1 MQEENNPILPQR
13 CMEFAERL
21 ELMAADELDREGC
34 AQVEAHAA
42 SCAECARMLH
52 SYREFDRFLNGA
64 QREEPDAAFLAS
76 CRAGLEDALDREEE
90 KGLLRRWADA
100 VMPAQ
105 WLSPHPAFS
114 AALLVAI
121 GISIGTIVPR
131 VMLHYDHPT
140 TQGANQVATQLTTAA
155 RSGPGGDSGVT
166 VGNPAGVASEPDW
179 RTADVTGINWVSTG
193 DNAPPRVEVQLKA
206 LRPLVVEGT
215 VSNGNIEQV
224 LLNILRNNQRY
235 DADVR
240 LDAVELLRPRNK
252 ESDVRQALCQTVR
265 TDRNAAVRLKALEA
279 LSGSDAQDDVQGTLL
294 AALVGD
300 SNPGVRI
307 EAINS
312 LRAMAENGQMES
324 DPGTMAI
331 LRERMHKDPST
342 YIRLQSAAA
351 IRDLGPREKY

>member
-1 MQEENNPILPQR
+1 MQEENNSILPQR
-13 CMEFAERL
+13 CTEFAERL
-21 ELMAADELDREGC
+21 ELMASEELDREGC

-42 SCAECARMLH
+42 NCAECARMLK
-52 SYREFDRFLNGA
+52 SYREFDRFLTGA
-64 QREEPDAAFLAS
+64 PREEPDAAFLAS

-90 KGLLRRWADA
+90 KGLLRRWVDA

-131 VMLHYDHPT
+131 VMVRYGGGT
-140 TQGANQVATQLTTAA
+140 TPGTAQGTSRGTGAGSD
-155 RSGPGGDSGVT
+155 SGSGVT
-166 VGNPAGVASEPDW
+166 AANSASAASEPDW

-193 DNAPPRVEVQLKA
+193 DNSSPRVEVQLKA

-215 VSNGNIEQV
+215 VSNGNVEQV

-235 DADVR
+235 DPDVR

-252 ESDVRQALCQTVR
+252 EADVRQALCQTVR

-279 LSGSDAQDDVQGTLL
+279 LSGSDAQNDVQGTLL
-294 AALVGD
+294 AALVSD

-324 DPGTMAI
+324 DPGTVAI
-331 LRERMHKDPST
+331 LRERMQKDPST

>member
-1 MQEENNPILPQR
+1 MREENNPILPQR

-21 ELMAADELDREGC
+21 ELMAIEELDREGC

-42 SCAECARMLH
+42 NCAECARMLS
-52 SYREFDRFLNGA
+52 SYREFDRFLAGA
-64 QREEPDAAFLAS
+64 EREEPDAAFLAS

-90 KGLLRRWADA
+90 KGLLRRWAEA
-100 VMPAQ
+100 VMPGQ
-105 WLSPHPAFS
+105 WLTPHPAFS

-121 GISIGTIVPR
+121 GISIGTLVPR
-131 VMLHYDHPT
+131 VMLHYGLGTTQET
-140 TQGANQVATQLTTAA
+140 TQGTGGGLSSSGARGGSGITVAN
-155 RSGPGGDSGVT
+155 S
-166 VGNPAGVASEPDW
+166 AGAASESDW

-193 DNAPPRVEVQLKA
+193 DNTPPRVEVQLKA
-206 LRPLVVEGT
+206 LRPLVVAGT
-215 VSNGNIEQV
+215 VSNGNVEQV

-235 DADVR
+235 DPDVR
-240 LDAVELLRPRNK
+240 LDAVELLRPRDK
-252 ESDVRQALCQTVR
+252 EADVRQALCQTVR

-279 LSGSDAQDDVQGTLL
+279 LSGSDAQNDVRDTLL

-307 EAINS
+307 EAINT
-312 LRAMAENGQMES
+312 LRTMAENGQMES
-324 DPGTMAI
+324 DPGTMAV
-331 LRERMHKDPST
+331 LRERMQKDPST

>member
-42 SCAECARMLH
+42 NCAECARMLDSH
-52 SYREFDRFLNGA
+52 REFGRFLNDA

-76 CRAGLEDALDREEE
+76 CRAGLEDTLDREEE
-90 KGLLRRWADA
+90 KGLLRRWVDA

-131 VMLHYDHPT
+131 VMQRYDHSAP
-140 TQGANQVATQLTTAA
+140 QGATQAAT
-155 RSGPGGDSGVT
+155 PE
-166 VGNPAGVASEPDW
+166 GNPVGAASEPDW

-235 DADVR
+235 DPDVR
-240 LDAVELLRPRNK
+240 LDAVELLKPRNK

-279 LSGSDAQDDVQGTLL
+279 LNGSDAQDDVQGILL

-312 LRAMAENGQMES
+312 LRSMAENGQMAS

-331 LRERMHKDPST
+331 LRERMQKDPST

-351 IRDLGPREKY
+351 IRDLGPRESY

>member
-1 MQEENNPILPQR
+1 MPEEKNSILPQR
-13 CMEFAERL
+13 CTEFAERL

-42 SCAECARMLH
+42 NCAECARML
-52 SYREFDRFLNGA
+52 SACREFDRFLTGA

-90 KGLLRRWADA
+90 KGLLRRWVDA
-100 VMPAQ
+100 VMPTQ
-105 WLSPHPAFS
+105 WLTPHPAFS
-114 AALLVAI
+114 AALLVAV
-121 GISIGTIVPR
+121 GITIGTIVPR
-131 VMLHYDHPT
+131 VMLHYGQGT
-140 TQGANQVATQLTTAA
+140 TQGTTPGASQGTRTGADNGSGASAANSANAA
-155 RSGPGGDSGVT
+155 G
-166 VGNPAGVASEPDW
+166 EPDW
-179 RTADVTGINWVSTG
+179 RTADVTGINWVSSG

-215 VSNGNIEQV
+215 VSNGNVEQV

-235 DADVR
+235 DPDVR
-240 LDAVELLRPRNK
+240 LDAVELLKPRDK
-252 ESDVRQALCQTVR
+252 EADVRQALCQTVR

-279 LSGSDAQDDVQGTLL
+279 LNGSDAQDDVRETLL

-300 SNPGVRI
+300 TNPGVRI

-312 LRAMAENGQMES
+312 LRTMAENGQMES

-331 LRERMHKDPST
+331 LRERMQKDPST

>member
-1 MQEENNPILPQR
+1 MQGENNSIVPQR
-13 CMEFAERL
+13 CTEFAERL
-21 ELMAADELDREGC
+21 ELLAADELDREGC

-42 SCAECARMLH
+42 NCAECARMLNA
-52 SYREFDRFLNGA
+52 YREFDRFLTGV
-64 QREEPDAAFLAS
+64 QREEPDAALLAS

-90 KGLLRRWADA
+90 KGLLRRWVDA
-100 VMPAQ
+100 VMPTQ
-105 WLSPHPAFS
+105 WLTPHPAFS
-114 AALLVAI
+114 AAVLVVI

-131 VMLHYDHPT
+131 VMVHYGRAT
-140 TQGANQVATQLTTAA
+140 TQGAAQGNTVA
-155 RSGPGGDSGVT
+155 RGSGNGPGVIAADTTG
-166 VGNPAGVASEPDW
+166 AASEPDW
-179 RTADVTGINWVSTG
+179 STADVTGINWVSSG

-215 VSNGNIEQV
+215 VSNGNVEQV

-235 DADVR
+235 DPDVR
-240 LDAVELLRPRNK
+240 LDAVELLKPRDK
-252 ESDVRQALCQTVR
+252 EADVRETLCQTVR

-279 LSGSDAQDDVQGTLL
+279 LSASDGQDDVRETLL
-294 AALVGD
+294 AALVSD

-312 LRAMAENGQMES
+312 LRTMAENGQMVS
-324 DPGTMAI
+324 DPETMGI
-331 LRERMHKDPST
+331 LRERSQKDPST

>member
-21 ELMAADELDREGC
+21 GLMAADELDREGC

-42 SCAECARMLH
+42 SCAECTLMLN
-52 SYREFDRFLNGA
+52 SYRELDRFLAGA

-90 KGLLRRWADA
+90 KGLLRRWVDA

-105 WLSPHPAFS
+105 WLSPHPVFA

-131 VMLHYDHPT
+131 VMLHYDHPST
-140 TQGANQVATQLTTAA
+140 PGANQATTAGP
-155 RSGPGGDSGVT
+155 SGSGSDSGLT
-166 VGNPAGVASEPDW
+166 VGNPAGAASEPDW

-235 DADVR
+235 DPDVR
-240 LDAVELLRPRNK
+240 LDAVELLKPRNK
-252 ESDVRQALCQTVR
+252 EADVRQALCQTVR

-294 AALVGD
+294 AALVSD

-312 LRAMAENGQMES
+312 LRSMAENGQMES

>member
-21 ELMAADELDREGC
+21 ELMVADELDREGC

-42 SCAECARMLH
+42 SCAECAGMLRAC
-52 SYREFDRFLNGA
+52 REFDRFLNDA

-90 KGLLRRWADA
+90 KGLLRRWVDA
-100 VMPAQ
+100 VMPGQ

-131 VMLHYDHPT
+131 VMLHYDHPAA
-140 TQGANQVATQLTTAA
+140 QGANQAATSG
-155 RSGPGGDSGVT
+155 RSGPGKDGGVT
-166 VGNPAGVASEPDW
+166 IANPAGAAAEPDW

-235 DADVR
+235 DPDVR

-252 ESDVRQALCQTVR
+252 EADVRQALCQTVR
-265 TDRNAAVRLKALEA
+265 TDHNAAVRLKALEA
-279 LSGSDAQDDVQGTLL
+279 LSGSDARDDVQGTLL
-294 AALVGD
+294 SALVGD

>member
-1 MQEENNPILPQR
+1 MQEEKNPILPQR

-42 SCAECARMLH
+42 SCAECALMLN
-52 SYREFDRFLNGA
+52 SYREFDRFLAGA
-64 QREEPDAAFLAS
+64 GREEPDAAFLAS

-90 KGLLRRWADA
+90 KGLLRRWLDV

-105 WLSPHPAFS
+105 WLSPHPAF
-114 AALLVAI
+114 AAGLLVAI

-131 VMLHYDHPT
+131 VMVHFDRPT
-140 TQGANQVATQLTTAA
+140 TQVAKQGT
-155 RSGPGGDSGVT
+155 SGPGSDGGMT
-166 VGNPAGVASEPDW
+166 VANSAGAASETDW

-206 LRPLVVEGT
+206 LRPLVVQGT

-235 DADVR
+235 DPDVR

-252 ESDVRQALCQTVR
+252 EADVRQALCQTVR

-279 LSGSDAQDDVQGTLL
+279 LSGSDAQEDVQGTLL
-294 AALVGD
+294 AALVSD

-312 LRAMAENGQMES
+312 LRSMAENGQMAS
-324 DPGTMAI
+324 DPETMTI

>member
-1 MQEENNPILPQR
+1 MPEENNSMAPQP
-13 CMEFAERL
+13 CAEFAERL
-21 ELMAADELDREGC
+21 EDMAADELDREGRAKVEEHAAGC
-34 AQVEAHAA
+34 AGCALQLRSDREFARLITEAHR
-42 SCAECARMLH
+42 S
-52 SYREFDRFLNGA
+52 
-64 QREEPDAAFLAS
+64 EPDAALLAS

-90 KGLLRRWADA
+90 KGLLGRWMDA

-105 WLSPHPAFS
+105 WLTPHPVFS

-121 GISIGTIVPR
+121 RISIGTLVPR
-131 VMLHYDHPT
+131 VMLHLGYGT
-140 TQGANQVATQLTTAA
+140 ASGAPGTAQEMGGARGGTGSSNGSGVATA
-155 RSGPGGDSGVT
+155 
-166 VGNPAGVASEPDW
+166 ASEPDW

-193 DNAPPRVEVQLKA
+193 DNTPPRVEVQLKT

-215 VSNGNIEQV
+215 VSNGNVEQV

-235 DADVR
+235 DPDVR

-252 ESDVRQALCQTVR
+252 EADVRQALCQTVR

-279 LSGSDAQDDVQGTLL
+279 LSGSDAQDDVRETLL

-312 LRAMAENGQMES
+312 LRTMAENGQMES
-324 DPGTMAI
+324 DPGTVAI
-331 LRERMHKDPST
+331 LRERMQKDPST

-351 IRDLGPREKY
+351 IRELGPREKY

>member
-1 MQEENNPILPQR
+1 MQEEKNPILPQR

-21 ELMAADELDREGC
+21 ELMVADELDREGC
-34 AQVEAHAA
+34 VQVEGHAA
-42 SCAECARMLH
+42 GCAECARMLNG
-52 SYREFDRFLNGA
+52 YREFDRFLAGA

-90 KGLLRRWADA
+90 KGLWRRWVDA

-105 WLSPHPAFS
+105 WLSPHPAFA

-131 VMLHYDHPT
+131 VMLHYDHPST
-140 TQGANQVATQLTTAA
+140 PGANQPTTAG
-155 RSGPGGDSGVT
+155 RSGSGSDSGLT
-166 VGNPAGVASEPDW
+166 VGNPAGAASEPDW

-235 DADVR
+235 DPDVR
-240 LDAVELLRPRNK
+240 LDAVELLKPRNK
-252 ESDVRQALCQTVR
+252 EVDVRQALCQTVR

-294 AALVGD
+294 AALVSD

-312 LRAMAENGQMES
+312 LRSMAENGQMES